1 MLSLIGDVRERV
13 HKAFDVELEHEVV
26 LWNA

>member
-1 MLSLIGDVRERV
+1 LIADVRERV
-13 HKAFDVELEHEVV
+13 HRTFGVELEHEVV